1 MLSHDI
7 VSADMAEW
15 YTRSRYNHPY
25 DVHLC
30 AYTEALRLMC
40 RFHEAVRG
48 GVEGKRVSESEFFL
62 SKKKPFITIPLY
74 LILFYFLKNF
84 YPAIIII
91 TYL

>member
-7 VSADMAEW
+7 VSPDMAEW

-48 GVEGKRVSESEFFL
+48 GVEGKRVSELFFYYYY
-62 SKKKPFITIPLY
+62 T
-74 LILFYFLKNF
+74 LI
-84 YPAIIII
+84 
-91 TYL
+91 